1 MRYIESLREKVGR
14 DPLLAVKTSLV
25 VLNKRGQI
33 LLVKREDGDWSLPV
47 NFMELAE
54 TAEEAGRR
62 AVKEE
67 TGIEI
72 GELSLL
78 GIFSGEKYFQEMPN
92 GDQLYSL
99 TINYCSRDIRTP
111 LPLEESIGSQHID
124 FFALDQLPSS
134 ISVHTKKVIHH
145 YGASFY

>member
-1 MRYIESLREKVGR
+1 MRYIENLRGKVGNE
-14 DPLLAVKTSLV
+14 PLLAVKTSIV
-25 VLNKRGQI
+25 VLDKRGYI
-33 LLVKREDGDWSLPV
+33 LLKERDDGSWSLPV
-47 NFMELAE
+47 SFMELTE

-62 AVKEE
+62 GVKEE

-78 GIFSGEKYFQEMPN
+78 GIFSGKKYFQEMPN

-99 TINYCSRDIRTP
+99 TINYCCRDIRTP
-111 LPLEESIGSQHID
+111 LPLEDADASLQFN

-134 ISVHTKKVIHH
+134 ICVHTKKVIHH

>member
-1 MRYIESLREKVGR
+1 MRYIENLREKVGS

-25 VLNKRGQI
+25 VLDRRGCI
-33 LLVKREDGDWSLPV
+33 LLIKRENGNWSLPMG
-47 NFMELAE
+47 FMELGE

-62 AVKEE
+62 GVKEE

-78 GIFSGEKYFQEMPN
+78 GIFSGKKYFQEMPN
-92 GDQLYSL
+92 GDQLYLL
-99 TINYCSRDIRTP
+99 TINYRCTDIRTP
-111 LPLEESIGSQHID
+111 LPLEEEEASLQID

-134 ISVHTKKVIHH
+134 ICVHTKKVIHH

>member
-1 MRYIESLREKVGR
+1 MRYIDNLREKVGHE
-14 DPLLAVKTSLV
+14 PLLAVKTSLV
-25 VLNKRGQI
+25 VLDKRGYI
-33 LLVKREDGDWSLPV
+33 LLKKREDDSWSLPMS
-47 NFMELAE
+47 FMELTE

-62 AVKEE
+62 GVKEE

-78 GIFSGEKYFQEMPN
+78 GIFSGQKYFQEMSN
-92 GDQLYSL
+92 GDQLYPL
-99 TINYCSRDIRTP
+99 TINYCCRDIRTP
-111 LPLEESIGSQHID
+111 LPLEEESASLEIG

-134 ISVHTKKVIHH
+134 ICIHTKKVIHY

>member
-1 MRYIESLREKVGR
+1 MRYIENLRGKVGHE
-14 DPLLAVKTSLV
+14 PLLAVKTSLV
-25 VLNKRGQI
+25 VLDKEGSI
-33 LLVKREDGDWSLPV
+33 LLKKGEDGSWSLPV

-54 TAEEAGRR
+54 TTEEAGRR
-62 AVKEE
+62 GVKEE

-111 LPLEESIGSQHID
+111 LPLEGRDRSSEID

-134 ISVHTKKVIHH
+134 TSLHTKKVIHH